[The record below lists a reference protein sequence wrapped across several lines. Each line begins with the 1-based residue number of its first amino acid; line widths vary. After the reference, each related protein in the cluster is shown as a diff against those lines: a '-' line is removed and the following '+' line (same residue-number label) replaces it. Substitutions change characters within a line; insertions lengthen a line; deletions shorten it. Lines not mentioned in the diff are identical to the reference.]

1 MPQLGPFT
9 TDPPGQLD
17 ILRHDGHSLG
27 VDGTEVGVLEETHQV
42 GLTSLLKSHDSRAL
56 EPQVSLEVL
65 SDLTNKTLEG

>member
-17 ILRHDGHSLG
+17 ILRHDGHSFG
-27 VDGTEVGVLEETHQV
+27 VDSTEIGVLKETNQV

-65 SDLTNKTLEG
+65 GNLSNKTLEG